1 MTLEVDRKA
10 MTIVQIFEVFGMWW
24 VQVWLRAG
32 YPKLKMLKKWKI
44 ILSLNVR
51 NLAMSRKLYDGYEY
65 VDSDEQYTYPNSS
78 VLINKFE
85 IKNQDVAH
93 EKEYHLAR
101 NRGLDLF
108 LSPILVHSM
117 KDVLAIHKFL
127 FQEMYTWAGQYR
139 KVNISKQGNAF
150 MALQAFDTGE
160 TYMDAL
166 IKKFHDTAY
175 SKDAIIQQ
183 LADILDNLNY
193 STPFEK
199 GTGEHNVKS
208 FALWRLL
215 RAIMLTSILIWTMK
229 FIIST
234 WMVPFMLISRNF
246 NKCLCSFWRKRKNND
261 DLLQ

>member
-1 MTLEVDRKA
+1 
-10 MTIVQIFEVFGMWW
+10 
-24 VQVWLRAG
+24 
-32 YPKLKMLKKWKI
+32 
-44 ILSLNVR
+44 
-51 NLAMSRKLYDGYEY
+51 MSRKLYDGYEY

-150 MALQAFDTGE
+150 MALQAFDSGE

-193 STPFEK
+193 IHPFREGNGRTQREVIRALALAK
-199 GTGEHNVKS
+199 GYYADINLDMDDEIYHLYMDGTVYADKQK
-208 FALWRLL
+208 LQQ
-215 RAIMLTSILIWTMK
+215 M
-229 FIIST
+229 
-234 WMVPFMLISRNF
+234 FMLI
-246 NKCLCSFWRKRKNND
+246 LEETEE
-261 DLLQ
+261 